1 MRGKLKLGVKCLTSA
16 RYFVFFNLQCNL
28 ACADS
33 RSHVW
38 RLPGRRAAGSGAGG
52 AHYTQQ
58 SSVCVLCV
66 LVVNSTGNLAPFPS
80 IPGFP
85 SSPPACLCVRV
96 TRARGRQILTE
107 RMISLFLNNPP
118 FSPLE
123 IAFRSF
129 SHLWL
134 SCPSPTKQAA
144 ADRKLL
150 IALIISF
157 SQASWSLPCLCNDN
171 DNYVGLWRRLSLV
184 ILWG

>member
-1 MRGKLKLGVKCLTSA
+1 MQCEANWNLGSNI

-38 RLPGRRAAGSGAGG
+38 RLPGRRAAASGPGG
-52 AHYTQQ
+52 AHYNYTRQ

-80 IPGFP
+80 IPAFLLRRLLA
-85 SSPPACLCVRV
+85 SLSESN
-96 TRARGRQILTE
+96 RQILTE
-107 RMISLFLNNPP
+107 RMTSLFLNNSP
-118 FSPLE
+118 FSLLE

-134 SCPSPTKQAA
+134 SYPSPTKQAVT
-144 ADRKLL
+144 DRKLL
-150 IALIISF
+150 IELIISF
-157 SQASWSLPCLCNDN
+157 SQASWSLPCLFACNDN
-171 DNYVGLWRRLSLV
+171 NSVCRNV
-184 ILWG
+184 A

>member
-1 MRGKLKLGVKCLTSA
+1 MQNVFHKYEMVNAMRGKLKLGVKCLTSA

-80 IPGFP
+80 IPAFLLRRLLPSVPESHAPEVVKSWPNAWYHCFSTTPPFLLSRLLSDLFPNSGFP
-85 SSPPACLCVRV
+85 AQVQPSRL
-96 TRARGRQILTE
+96 RQIV
-107 RMISLFLNNPP
+107 N
-118 FSPLE
+118 
-123 IAFRSF
+123 
-129 SHLWL
+129 
-134 SCPSPTKQAA
+134 
-144 ADRKLL
+144 
-150 IALIISF
+150 
-157 SQASWSLPCLCNDN
+157 SWS
-171 DNYVGLWRRLSLV
+171 SS
-184 ILWG
+184 

>member
-1 MRGKLKLGVKCLTSA
+1 MQCEANWNLGSNI

-38 RLPGRRAAGSGAGG
+38 RLPGRRAAGGGPGG
-52 AHYTQQ
+52 AHCNYTQQ

-85 SSPPACLCVRV
+85 SSPPACLSVRV
-96 TRARGRQILTE
+96 TRGWGRQILTE
-107 RMISLFLNNPP
+107 RMISLFLNNSP

-129 SHLWL
+129 YHLWL
-134 SCPSPTKQAA
+134 SYPSSTKHAA
-144 ADRKLL
+144 ADRKPL
-150 IALIISF
+150 IELIISF
-157 SQASWSLPCLCNDN
+157 SKAAWSLPGVYLH
-171 DNYVGLWRRLSLV
+171 VM
-184 ILWG
+184 IMTTT

>member
-38 RLPGRRAAGSGAGG
+38 RLPGRRAAGGGPGG
-52 AHYTQQ
+52 AHCNYTQQ

-85 SSPPACLCVRV
+85 SSPPACLCFQV
-96 TRARGRQILTE
+96 TRGWGRQILIE
-107 RMISLFLNNPP
+107 HMISLFLNNSP

-150 IALIISF
+150 IELIISF
-157 SQASWSLPCLCNDN
+157 SKASWSLPGVYLH
-171 DNYVGLWRRLSLV
+171 VM
-184 ILWG
+184 IMTTT